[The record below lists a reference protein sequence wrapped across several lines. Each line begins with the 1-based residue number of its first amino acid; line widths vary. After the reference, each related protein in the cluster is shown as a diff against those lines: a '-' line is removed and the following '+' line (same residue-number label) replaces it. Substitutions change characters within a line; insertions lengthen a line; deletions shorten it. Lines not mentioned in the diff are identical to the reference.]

1 MFCSYINDLCTV
13 STFDDRYYRNFG
25 LVLIALLLLLKVL
38 VVSDIKKD
46 LGYTGSSSGHK
57 AWREVGFYLHF
68 PAVMF

>member
-1 MFCSYINDLCTV
+1 MIDIIEILDYCGKKI
-13 STFDDRYYRNFG
+13 
-25 LVLIALLLLLKVL
+25 VLIALLLLLKVL